1 MKMVFNIVA
10 FQLGW
15 FACVLG
21 GATGRPW
28 TAVAVAMIL
37 ITAHLR
43 IKGWSA
49 REALLVLIVGVVGF
63 FWDSLLVRLDLLVY
77 PSGTLWAQTAPVW
90 IVAIWMLFATTLN
103 VSLAWL
109 KPRLW
114 LAALFGAVAAP
125 LAYLGGA
132 KLGGVSMPNPGG
144 AIAALAI
151 GWAVGTPLLLRLSDR
166 VNAISSSPLNPSTGQ
181 EREPV

>member
-1 MKMVFNIVA
+1 MKMILNIVA
-10 FQLGW
+10 FQVGW

-21 GATGRPW
+21 GATDRPW
-28 TAVAVAMIL
+28 AAVAVAVAL
-37 ITAHLR
+37 IAIHLHISR
-43 IKGWSA
+43 WSA
-49 REALLVLIVGVVGF
+49 REALLILLVGVVGF

-77 PSGTLWAQTAPVW
+77 PSGALWPQTAPVW

-132 KLGGVSMPNPGG
+132 KLGGVVMPNPSG
-144 AIAALAI
+144 AITALAI
-151 GWAVGTPLLLRLSDR
+151 GWAVGTPLLLRLSDW
-166 VNAISSSPLNPSTGQ
+166 VSDISTDRMRTSATQ
-181 EREPV
+181 ESEPV